1 MNYYIIYW
9 IKSQYNL
16 NTKSIHTF
24 YSPFLCFGVYYSY
37 TFLFSYFMFRKT
49 IQDQTY
55 TAPVMSVESRDDV
68 ETVVGPSVVVEGDF
82 ASDGN
87 ILVKGTVSGNVTTSR
102 VLRVEDGAKIL
113 ANVKAGEALISG
125 HIKGNVRVADR
136 LELTETAQ
144 IVGDIQ
150 CQTLVVAPGAVIQG
164 KLSMRGVLEDA
175 PSKPERVSRSAR
187 MREEVSVSE

>member
-1 MNYYIIYW
+1 
-9 IKSQYNL
+9 
-16 NTKSIHTF
+16 
-24 YSPFLCFGVYYSY
+24 
-37 TFLFSYFMFRKT
+37 MFRKT
-49 IQDQTY
+49 IQDQSY
-55 TAPVMSVESRDDV
+55 PIPDVMPQSQDDV

-150 CQTLVVAPGAVIQG
+150 CQTLVVASGAVIQG
-164 KLSMRGVLEDA
+164 KLSMRGALEDT
-175 PSKPERVSRSAR
+175 PSKPERVSRSSR
-187 MREEVSVSE
+187 MREEMTSSVSEA

>member
-1 MNYYIIYW
+1 VCTKEHQKYSHFLFPFFPFWCILFVYI
-9 IKSQYNL
+9 
-16 NTKSIHTF
+16 F
-24 YSPFLCFGVYYSY
+24 
-37 TFLFSYFMFRKT
+37 FSYFMFRKT
-49 IQDQTY
+49 VQDQPY
-55 TAPVMSVESRDDV
+55 QAPMVAQQAQDDV

-175 PSKPERVSRSAR
+175 PVKSERSSRASRA
-187 MREEVSVSE
+187 REEMVTPSEE